1 MLLRKERVTARIGL
15 MDDAKPLATFPR
27 SEAGTPAN
35 TPDKQPVLR
44 GYGVVL
50 AVLLAL
56 LAVGATVAAV
66 SGSARHEVVLS
77 LVRQPEKYAELYFS
91 GNGLTQVSPSPDRV
105 ISRVTFTVVNHE
117 GKATRFPYAVQLVD
131 QAETPVGRT
140 EGSVEVAD
148 GSAAATTAAVDVPA
162 SAAWSAIEVNLQGRE
177 EHIRL
182 LQSHHPKAMGD

>member
-1 MLLRKERVTARIGL
+1 MLLRKERVTARIDL
-15 MDDAKPLATFPR
+15 IDDAEPLATFPG

-56 LAVGATVAAV
+56 LAAAATLAAV
-66 SGSARHEVVLS
+66 SGSVRHEVVLS
-77 LVRQPEKYAELYFS
+77 LVRQPEKYTVLYLS
-91 GNGLTQVSPSPDRV
+91 GNGQVSASPDRV
-105 ISRVTFTVVNHE
+105 ILTVSFTVVNHE
-117 GKATRFPYAVQLVD
+117 GKATRFPYAVQVVD

-148 GSAAATTAAVDVPA
+148 GSDATTTVAVNVPA
-162 SAAWSAIEVNLQGRE
+162 SAAWSAVEVNLQGRA

-182 LQSHHPKAMGD
+182 LQPHPEATGD